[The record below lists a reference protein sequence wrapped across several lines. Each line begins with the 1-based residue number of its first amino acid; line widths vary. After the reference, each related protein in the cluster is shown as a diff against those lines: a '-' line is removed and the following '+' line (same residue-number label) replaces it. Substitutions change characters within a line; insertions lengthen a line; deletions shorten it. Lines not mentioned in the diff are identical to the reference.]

1 MSNYR
6 RLRVPGATYFFTV
19 KVWNRRRVNLT
30 WPEFRPALREG
41 IQQTRLTLPFTIDA
55 WVLLPDHLHC
65 LWTLPPNDTNY
76 SARWAIIKRY
86 VSQHCGTQ
94 AGSFLSPSRKRRRES
109 GIWQRRFWEHVIRDD
124 HDFEKHFDYTH
135 WNPVKHG
142 YVTRVRDWPYST
154 FHRYVNAG
162 IYPLDWGGV
171 PNLEEAEF
179 GE

>member
-1 MSNYR
+1 MNTS
-6 RLRVPGATYFFTV
+6 
-19 KVWNRRRVNLT
+19 KHKH
-30 WPEFRPALREG
+30 RE
-41 IQQTRLTLPFTIDA
+41 TT
-55 WVLLPDHLHC
+55 
-65 LWTLPPNDTNY
+65 
-76 SARWAIIKRY
+76 
-86 VSQHCGTQ
+86 
-94 AGSFLSPSRKRRRES
+94 
-109 GIWQRRFWEHVIRDD
+109 IWQRRFWEHVIRDD

-179 GE
+179 GD